1 MPDIAIMRK
10 IFNHNFIFLIY
21 IYIIIHV
28 FLMDHRIQDLK
39 GSHPCFFS
47 ISNSSIPILLQFFI
61 ENVWTQFHLS
71 IFVLIPIIFTPS
83 QQLNRLP
90 RWIEWLSNRK
100 YACMAKIRDCGTRYP
115 RNDSPI
121 KYANSRRIRY
131 SKLPL
136 CHWGKGEWGRA
147 PYLFKSV
154 IRCETVYDSVRWFL
168 RSIFTG
174 ICLSGMATGD
184 DNRLKSFLLSERNEF
199 RGKLLMSFA
208 QEFGCRLLMVSP
220 FNAVHRVFQNK
231 WTTRQLLNVEQSY
244 RSVIIILIAKVNQ
257 IK

>member
-1 MPDIAIMRK
+1 MFFLWTIWYKTVKRIPFMLLVYLKQQYPDIT
-10 IFNHNFIFLIY
+10 
-21 IYIIIHV
+21 
-28 FLMDHRIQDLK
+28 
-39 GSHPCFFS
+39 
-47 ISNSSIPILLQFFI
+47 QFFI

-90 RWIEWLSNRK
+90 RWIEWFSNRK

-115 RNDSPI
+115 RNDSSI

-208 QEFGCRLLMVSP
+208 QEFGIWWFLP
-220 FNAVHRVFQNK
+220 FMLYIVCSKTN
-231 WTTRQLLNVEQSY
+231 EQ
-244 RSVIIILIAKVNQ
+244 RANF
-257 IK
+257 

>member
-1 MPDIAIMRK
+1 M
-10 IFNHNFIFLIY
+10 HNTYHSIEPY
-21 IYIIIHV
+21 KTEKYSIHV
-28 FLMDHRIQDLK
+28 LSLFEIAVFRYYC
-39 GSHPCFFS
+39 S
-47 ISNSSIPILLQFFI
+47 FFI

-71 IFVLIPIIFTPS
+71 IFVLIPIIFTPCPS

-184 DNRLKSFLLSERNEF
+184 DNRLK
-199 RGKLLMSFA
+199 
-208 QEFGCRLLMVSP
+208 
-220 FNAVHRVFQNK
+220 
-231 WTTRQLLNVEQSY
+231 
-244 RSVIIILIAKVNQ
+244 
-257 IK
+257 